1 MFPEHNTSTPD
12 TRLFRTVESIYQQI
26 RERAVSE
33 GIDLDVREVQLTAE
47 NIGELRAKTAMFS
60 ERGAFAPLVSSV
72 CTKFHSSLLAMGIEI
87 ADLPGYTDTNAH
99 LREATKIYSKGC
111 PKAIFVADLSRCL
124 TTPEL
129 KKSLKETI
137 KARGAE
143 NVCLVLRGKEVCDRH
158 EMNDKL
164 VLTTLLD
171 CREIY
176 DQVD

>member
-164 VLTTLLD
+164 VT
-171 CREIY
+171 
-176 DQVD
+176 